1 MTLWL
6 DLDGIDLAV
15 TGEIVKGYLAMFD
28 RFEVRGVRV
37 RSPAQNIKELLT
49 EGFSKRLTAAALS
62 EAQHPHPI
70 PFPYDVPTRGPLS
83 DGFTVE
89 PAGPDPR
96 LERAAP
102 SGGEYPSREAVE
114 AEGGTS

>member
-6 DLDGIDLAV
+6 ELDGVDLAV
-15 TGEIVKGYLAMFD
+15 TGEIVKGYLSMFD

-37 RSPAQNIKELLT
+37 RSPAQNVKEILK
-49 EGFSKRLTAAALS
+49 EGFAKRLTAAALV
-62 EAQHPHPI
+62 EAQHPAPI
-70 PFPYDVPTRGPLS
+70 PFPYDVPTVPRA
-83 DGFTVE
+83 E
-89 PAGPDPR
+89 GPDPR

-114 AEGGTS
+114 AEGGAL